1 MREQS
6 QINNMTKSFR
16 IFAILQR
23 MELKA
28 LQLKSFFYQRIN
40 IWNDQPKEVV
50 KRRLDQAWG
59 NHSLRFWSTICVIF
73 FDMIIKETLS
83 LRNVKHK

>member
-28 LQLKSFFYQRIN
+28 LQLKSFFYQCIN

-50 KRRLDQAWG
+50 KRRLDQA
-59 NHSLRFWSTICVIF
+59 
-73 FDMIIKETLS
+73 
-83 LRNVKHK
+83 